1 MKKIKRFAALL
12 LAGVLALAVLTGCG
26 GQENVDLSDKLA
38 QKATEA
44 YVKALGVKAEEVQ
57 LNKEA
62 VAFNKAMLNAIGEDG
77 VMVLNKGDENIEDVL
92 IGNDKSAVTILHKQE
107 PAEHGL
113 YRQLCTFVVLG
124 GETTKK
130 DASTF
135 APVATLKAEQVN
147 AILSG
152 SLEGLKLDKFKA
164 PADTKIVGVGVSAKK
179 LKDSTYCFVLTIDMI
194 G

>member
-26 GQENVDLSDKLA
+26 GQTNVDLSDKLA

-44 YVKALGVKAEEVQ
+44 YAKAFGVEAEKAQ
-57 LNKEA
+57 LNEETA
-62 VAFNKAMLNAIGEDG
+62 AFNKAMLDAIGEDG
-77 VMVLNKGDENIEDVL
+77 VMVLNKGGENIQDVL
-92 IGNDKSAVTILHKQE
+92 PGNSDMTIIHKQE

-113 YRQLCTFVVLG
+113 YHTPTTFVFLG
-124 GETTKK
+124 GESTKK
-130 DASTF
+130 EASIL

-152 SLEGLKLDKFKA
+152 DLSGLKVETFNGLGERVEIK
-164 PADTKIVGVGVSAKK
+164 GVGVSAKK
-179 LKDSTYCFVLTIDMI
+179 LKDGTYCYVLTIDMNS
-194 G
+194 